1 MVQLFLL
8 GMAAALALGSIFLY
22 ALSGVRE
29 SGEQIRFTTPPAVVN
44 TYITSLR
51 TLETAYIDRNSPVT
65 LDAILSRL
73 TDMRVPQEV
82 LDIHLRTVFAV
93 EQMKKETLSEDETR
107 LRLLEL
113 FTRMRLAAEKIIL

>member
-1 MVQLFLL
+1 
-8 GMAAALALGSIFLY
+8 MAAALALGSIFLY